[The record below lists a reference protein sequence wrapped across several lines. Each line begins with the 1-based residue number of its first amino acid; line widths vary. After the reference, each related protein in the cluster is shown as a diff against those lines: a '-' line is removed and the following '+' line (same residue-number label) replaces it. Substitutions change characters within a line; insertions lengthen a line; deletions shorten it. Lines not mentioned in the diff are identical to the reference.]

1 MVTVTK
7 LPSPGNAKPIRIDN
21 YADFNGGLNTTAN
34 RFDLGASETP
44 DCNDVDID
52 RRGGIIRRGA
62 ATQLSN
68 NSFSESWQ
76 PHYMQ
81 PFVKNAG
88 SSAERLYDG
97 FVVYT
102 SLTGAPTLANLAG
115 GACLSA
121 SVGAKTYVFGYDP
134 LAAGYE
140 SSAPGD
146 TYSLNE
152 SFTKSSAYTVSGVGR
167 WQDSYASPSGAHA
180 PVARAACA
188 HLEHCFVGYTGE
200 YTGLPIPQQH
210 YMYPNRLR
218 WSHPGDGGS
227 WREDDYIDVGS
238 VNEPIV
244 GLVSCADHLLI
255 LKRSSVWVL
264 HGYNTDT
271 FNLIQVAEGVGISG
285 GQAFTQLTPRGVF
298 FSDSRKGLHVYQNNS
313 VRWLAEKVISYW
325 PAYTP
330 PTSSGSYHAAV
341 AYGMYETAAV
351 GYSAET
357 DRVWV
362 SLPDSTSRATD
373 PPANAF
379 SLVYDPQTESWTKN
393 NIRAMGFVMFRGKFC
408 GILSGLF
415 HVEDYTAV
423 ADTYLGSTQNIA
435 GYWVSAW
442 HMGSQPVVPK
452 RWLKPEFVITGN
464 QVGTFTV
471 SVYKDYDPITVEK
484 TITISMTNPLSSS
497 TDYDEVKRTQ
507 TLGTAKAIS
516 FKFAGPTSQNV
527 NWRLDAY
534 ALKHRQ
540 KAVRS

>member
-44 DCNDVDID
+44 DCNNVDID

-62 ATQLSN
+62 ATILNDASGDLYSSAVLFKPFIRSEGTNTEMLYTGNVRFNSLTDTGTAFSMASN
-68 NSFSESWQ
+68 GGIAAALGTKVYAHQ
-76 PHYMQ
+76 ADPAAYLQ
-81 PFVKNAG
+81 AG
-88 SSAERLYDG
+88 STSG
-97 FVVYT
+97 VVY
-102 SLTGAPTLANLAG
+102 SIDSGI
-115 GACLSA
+115 
-121 SVGAKTYVFGYDP
+121 
-134 LAAGYE
+134 
-140 SSAPGD
+140 
-146 TYSLNE
+146 
-152 SFTKSSAYTVSGVGR
+152 TKSALYTVSGTGR
-167 WQDSYASPSGAHA
+167 WQDSFASPSGVHS
-180 PVARAACA
+180 PTGYTICA
-188 HLEHCFVGYTGE
+188 HLGHLFAGNVTE
-200 YTGLPIPQQH
+200 YTGLGAGNN
-210 YMYPNRLR
+210 YYTYPNRLR

-227 WREDDYIDVGS
+227 WREDDYIDIGGIQD
-238 VNEPIV
+238 PIV
-244 GLVSCADHLLI
+244 GVVPANDHLLI
-255 LKRSSVWVL
+255 LKRASVWAL
-264 HGYNTDT
+264 HGYDADT
-271 FNLIQVAEGVGISG
+271 FNLVRVSDQIGCSGLNAYCESLRGIW
-285 GQAFTQLTPRGVF
+285 
-298 FSDSRKGLHVYQNNS
+298 FSDPNKGLHRYNGSGVEW
-313 VRWLAEKVISYW
+313 VAEKVISYW

-330 PTSSGSYHAAV
+330 PTTTGYHAS
-341 AYGMYETAAV
+341 AYGMYDTVAV
-351 GYSAET
+351 GYSRET

-373 PPANAF
+373 PPTNAF
-379 SLVYDPQTESWTKN
+379 SLVYDPETRAWTKN
-393 NIRAMGFVMFRGKFC
+393 NLKTRAWFMWRGKFC
-408 GILSGLF
+408 GLWADKTF
-415 HVEDYTAV
+415 HAENYTAT

-516 FKFAGPTSQNV
+516 FKFAGPTGQNV